1 LVHTTTRILWLLLNW
16 LELIITTIPLYLLSF
31 LPHKLLAGFY
41 PTLFRHW
48 CRLFVHALGVDL
60 RLHQKN
66 HKPQPKQFIM
76 IANHP
81 SAFEDIGIPALFDV
95 HSLAKAAVKDWF
107 IGGRISD
114 AAGTLFVKRSSRE
127 SRNEAFSTLV
137 EALQSGKNVLIYPEG
152 GCKDSRLHA
161 DFRYG
166 AFNLSLQTGI
176 PIVPV
181 FIHYESQQDFH
192 WPDKVPLIRKL
203 WDFMISQNNR
213 AHYYQFDAFDP
224 ADFPDKETYT
234 QHVYECYQAWQKRYL
249 E

>member
-1 LVHTTTRILWLLLNW
+1 MVHAFTRILWLVANW
-16 LELIITTIPLYLLSF
+16 LELIVTTLPLYLLTF
-31 LPHKLLAGFY
+31 LPHKWLSGFY
-41 PTLFRHW
+41 PALFRHW
-48 CRLFVHALGVDL
+48 SCVFVRALGVDL

-66 HKPQPKQFIM
+66 HKQLPKQFIL

-81 SAFEDIGIPALFDV
+81 SAFEDIGIPALFNV

-107 IGGRISD
+107 ISGRISQ
-114 AAGTLFVKRSSRE
+114 AAGTLYVKRGSRD
-127 SRNEAFSTLV
+127 SRKEAFNTLV
-137 EALQSGKNVLIYPEG
+137 EALESGKNIALYPEG
-152 GCKDSRLHA
+152 GCKDLRLFS

-181 FIHYESQQDFH
+181 FIHYESQQDFF
-192 WPDKVPLIRKL
+192 WPDGVILVRKL
-203 WDFMISQNNR
+203 WDFMTTQNNR
-213 AHYYQFDAFDP
+213 ANYYQFDAFDP
-224 ADFPDKETYT
+224 ADFSDKETYT